1 MSRLAWHFATVAAAA
16 AAHGAAA
23 ESLYVRDYDYRKR
36 ADAMWRAFIQQ
47 RAA

>member
-1 MSRLAWHFATVAAAA
+1 MSWLAWHFATVAAA
-16 AAHGAAA
+16 HGAAA
-23 ESLYVRDYDYRKR
+23 AAKSLYVRDYDYRNR